1 MPETNSTRLD
11 PVVLE
16 SCRDVFG
23 RYFPW
28 DTTRAL
34 ELALLK
40 TFCIPSISG
49 LLHQTGEFEH
59 RPRKRYDDTALMV
72 AELVRLGPDS
82 PEGRQVV
89 QRLNAIHAHFA
100 IGQQDFVY
108 VLSGFVAEPIHWI
121 NRYGWRP
128 LRQDEKESLFLF
140 WDHVGALMNI

>member
-11 PVVLE
+11 PAVLE

-40 TFCIPSISG
+40 TFCIPSISS

-59 RPRKRYDDTALMV
+59 RLAHWPSRVTFVWIILMSISQ
-72 AELVRLGPDS
+72 P
-82 PEGRQVV
+82 
-89 QRLNAIHAHFA
+89 
-100 IGQQDFVY
+100 
-108 VLSGFVAEPIHWI
+108 
-121 NRYGWRP
+121 
-128 LRQDEKESLFLF
+128 
-140 WDHVGALMNI
+140 

>member
-1 MPETNSTRLD
+1 MPEINSTRLD
-11 PVVLE
+11 PAILE

-23 RYFPW
+23 RYFRW
-28 DTTRAL
+28 DTTRAQ

-49 LLHQTGEFEH
+49 LLHQTDEFEH

-89 QRLNAIHAHFA
+89 QRLNSIHAHFA
-100 IGQQDFVY
+100 TGQ
-108 VLSGFVAEPIHWI
+108 
-121 NRYGWRP
+121 
-128 LRQDEKESLFLF
+128 
-140 WDHVGALMNI
+140 